1 MGLRSSGVI
10 KKQNSLTLKLLNSST
25 PKLNAMNIPNTL
37 TIFRILLVPVFII
50 FLINNNLWMALMIFI
65 LAGITDGLDGLI
77 ARVLNQRT
85 LIGAYLDPIADK
97 FLLISAYLALTIK
110 NMLPAWLSVIVISRD
125 IIILSGIA
133 LLFLMAKKFV
143 IRPSLLSKAT
153 TVSQIL
159 TIIAVLSD
167 IENYYLIQIVV
178 VTALLTIGS
187 CFQYI
192 YRGILIMGEDSA

>member
-1 MGLRSSGVI
+1 
-10 KKQNSLTLKLLNSST
+10 
-25 PKLNAMNIPNTL
+25 MNIPNTL

-125 IIILSGIA
+125 IIILSGVVILHEMDKRPA
-133 LLFLMAKKFV
+133 
-143 IRPSLLSKAT
+143 IRPSILSKIT
-153 TVSQIL
+153 TVFQI
-159 TIIAVLSD
+159 
-167 IENYYLIQIVV
+167 
-178 VTALLTIGS
+178 
-187 CFQYI
+187 
-192 YRGILIMGEDSA
+192 